1 MNKSIFILVLILLA
15 IGSTGKAQVTPGTPV
30 ENYSVI
36 EKKLKKSDANITD
49 SVQTAK
55 PKFWINRAEALMD
68 AFEVDR
74 NFLLKGTL
82 KVIVEKGYGVPK
94 EPKTWQEGANVFEQ
108 YVYDR
113 VNVIIKD
120 GVLDSYE
127 VTKPLYENPIPEAL
141 KALDKAQK
149 LDVENKSK
157 KALKEDFTRL
167 KRNFEILGEEL
178 FVKKDYNEAFNA
190 FSSISLIN
198 EQSVMGGYVDTFAL
212 YNAGLSAYNAKR
224 ADDAI
229 KFFELAKKYNHPEP
243 NLYVLLE
250 QSYVQKGDSITGVK
264 VLEEGFKRFPNDQG
278 VQVELINYFLTKGES
293 EKALNYLSV
302 AQQNDPKNVS
312 FIFAEGTLYDK
323 MGNNEKAE
331 DTYKRCIDLDPNYY
345 EAYYNIGVD
354 HFNKAAK
361 MYEDAAKIDVKN
373 QKDYEAAQE
382 AADTELSKAIPY
394 MEKAHE
400 LKPTDDGTMKTLR
413 TIYIRLKMTDKK
425 EAIDKE
431 IQAL

>member
-1 MNKSIFILVLILLA
+1 MNKSIIILVLVLLS
-15 IGSTGKAQVTPGTPV
+15 IGNRGKAQVTTVSPI

-49 SVQTAK
+49 STQTIK
-55 PKFWINRAEALMD
+55 PKFWISRAEALMD

-82 KVIVEKGYGVPK
+82 KVIVEKSYGESK
-94 EPKTWQEGANVFEQ
+94 NPKTWQEKENNFEE
-108 YVYDR
+108 YTYDR
-113 VNVIIKD
+113 VNVIMKN

-127 VTKPLYENPIPEAL
+127 ITKPLYENPIPEAL
-141 KALDKAQK
+141 KSLDKAQK

-157 KALKEDFTRL
+157 KSLKEDYTKL
-167 KRNFEILGEEL
+167 KRDFEILGEEL
-178 FVKKDYNEAFNA
+178 FAKKNFDGAFNA
-190 FSSISLIN
+190 FASISSIN
-198 EQSVMGGYVDTFAL
+198 EQPVMAGYVDTFAL
-212 YNAGLSAYNAKR
+212 YNAGLAAVNAKKV
-224 ADDAI
+224 DESI
-229 KFFELAKKYNHPEP
+229 KYFEMAKKVNHPDP

-250 QSYVQKGDSITGVK
+250 QSYVQKGDSATGIK

-293 EKALNYLSV
+293 EKALNYLTV

-312 FIFAEGTLYDK
+312 FVFAEGTLYDK
-323 MGNNEKAE
+323 MGDNAKAE
-331 DTYKRCIDLDPNYY
+331 DTYKRCIEIDPNYY

-354 HFNKAAK
+354 YFNKAAK

-373 QKDYEAAQE
+373 QKEYETAQE
-382 AADTELSKAIPY
+382 AADTELAKSIPY

-431 IQAL
+431 LQAL